1 MGEPCGPG
9 RLPGRAA
16 MLVGQVGYQVR
27 LLTRTPRA
35 LWLAIFAPA
44 GLLALRL
51 GRISHPGAHPAAGSP
66 VLALVAGL
74 AVFGLLNT
82 AFLTHAA
89 GLVAARQDG
98 VLRRWRLSPLPAG
111 GYFAGRITA
120 TVLLAVTGGLAVVV
134 LGMVLAGLRMPAG
147 SVVGLVTAF
156 GVGAAAWAALGTA
169 ATIVVPSTE
178 ATFPV
183 TGLVYLPVAL
193 LSGVLGPFPG
203 EPGWLAGLLRCL
215 PAEPLVDAVTAA
227 LRDPGGRLFA
237 VPGHDLAVLAGWAV
251 AGLLVCLKFFRWA
264 PQVPARSRRPAG
276 FRARDVS
283 A

>member
-1 MGEPCGPG
+1 MI
-9 RLPGRAA
+9 
-16 MLVGQVGYQVR
+16 VGQVGYQVR

-51 GRISHPGAHPAAGSP
+51 GRISHPGTHPAAASP

-120 TVLLAVTGGLAVVV
+120 TVLLAETGGLVVV
-134 LGMVLAGLRMPAG
+134 MLGTVLAGLRLPAG
-147 SVVGLVTAF
+147 SVVGLLAAF
-156 GVGAAAWAALGTA
+156 TVGAAAWAALGTA

-183 TGLVYLPVAL
+183 IGLVYLPVAL
-193 LSGVLGPFPG
+193 LSGVLGPFSW
-203 EPGWLAGLLRCL
+203 EPGWLAGWAAALPARPAAGGRGGGSAARPGRAAARGPWPRPGGPGRLGGCRAARRAEILPLGPAGSGPKPPSGRFPGPRCGCLMPIRCL
-215 PAEPLVDAVTAA
+215 N
-227 LRDPGGRLFA
+227 
-237 VPGHDLAVLAGWAV
+237 
-251 AGLLVCLKFFRWA
+251 
-264 PQVPARSRRPAG
+264 
-276 FRARDVS
+276 
-283 A
+283 